1 MNSPKPIEELPSF
14 IEENYNLPQP
24 INNPLLKYIVVG
36 GVIML
41 AIIISATLV
50 KKSQQNTNVIKK
62 EDNGD

>member
-1 MNSPKPIEELPSF
+1 MNSPQPIEELPSF
-14 IEENYNLPQP
+14 IKENYNLPQP